1 MATFQQNLSKNKK
14 KKEIRITEEDMR
26 EIRGLKYQHTAVREV
41 TDAVNI
47 FFGSEPG
54 WDNTLKLMANINEFI
69 DRLNTYDKESI
80 DSAMLAEIKP
90 FKDQAQPE
98 RVRQILPACHQLALW
113 VKCTYNH
120 KGKKPS

>member
-1 MATFQQNLSKNKK
+1 MALVGIMKMLVDAHQNCCTQVLQNNTSFDWTTMMTAFV
-14 KKEIRITEEDMR
+14 IDFRI
-26 EIRGLKYQHTAVREV
+26 V
-41 TDAVNI
+41 
-47 FFGSEPG
+47 
-54 WDNTLKLMANINEFI
+54 NTLVLSFMMANINEFI

-80 DSAMLAEIKP
+80 DSAMLSEIKP